1 MKITRRSM
9 VSGIERTLN
18 INVTQEQLDSWYNGT
33 LIQVAMPNITDDER
47 EFILTGIVREEWDKL
62 FKEE

>member
-1 MKITRRSM
+1 M